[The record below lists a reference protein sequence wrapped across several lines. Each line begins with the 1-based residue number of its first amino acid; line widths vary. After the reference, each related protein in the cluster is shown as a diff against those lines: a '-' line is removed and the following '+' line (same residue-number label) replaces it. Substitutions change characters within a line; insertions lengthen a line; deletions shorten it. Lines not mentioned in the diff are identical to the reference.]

1 MRRLSSVLLFGM
13 AFFVMCGE
21 AMADRSDGEEKTL
34 IKTKKNKLL

>member
-1 MRRLSSVLLFGM
+1 MRRVFGVSLFST
-13 AFFVMCGE
+13 ALFVMCGE